1 MKFTYNPNSVP
12 AKHESLPHSTQPQ
25 VIFIGTFEDYSGDT
39 NMVSGHT
46 GSGRK
51 NDDSQSRGRP
61 GYHSRRCG
69 LCWVSTFGL
78 AVSIHTNTRKNRI
91 LTGTQLASIR
101 QQFELNLICAKEATS
116 SSPELVSYG
125 DGKLKLSWETPS
137 ACETALDGS
146 DDTPPANEK
155 TGGGGFLHF
164 LSTMFWLIVV
174 GLFLYFAFGECE
186 ALAARSLLMSSFNRH
201 LVQLHNLWGQRG
213 GPSASQGVL
222 D

>member
-1 MKFTYNPNSVP
+1 MP

-51 NDDSQSRGRP
+51 SEDSYSRERR
-61 GYHSRRCG
+61 GYHSRRCE

-78 AVSIHTNTRKNRI
+78 VVDTRKNHN

-125 DGKLKLSWETPS
+125 DGKLKLNWETPS

-146 DDTPPANEK
+146 DDTPSATEK
-155 TGGGGFLHF
+155 TGGGGFPHF
-164 LSTMFWLIVV
+164 LSSMFWLIVV
-174 GLFLYFAFGECE
+174 GLFLYFAFGECK
-186 ALAARSLLMSSFNRH
+186 ALAARSLSMSFFNRH
-201 LVQLHNLWGQRG
+201 MVQLHDLWGQRG